1 MEKDIQAILAALPSV
16 EDVAR
21 MPRNQIIEAYAE
33 LLSLVQFLIKSQM
46 KMQEQIYTLQRRLNT
61 NSSNS
66 GIPPS
71 RNPIGYEESP
81 NSQNASEAKD
91 EKDIKDD
98 GEGPTGTS
106 AADCTKG
113 QTSGILRQSRRF
125 TYFNYAK
132 RWDSTKLPLP
142 RLKRKKRVGVN
153 PTL

>member
-1 MEKDIQAILAALPSV
+1 MGKDIQDILATLPSV
-16 EDVAR
+16 EEVAR
-21 MPRNQIIEAYAE
+21 MPRNKFVEVYEEQLSFVQ
-33 LLSLVQFLIKSQM
+33 LLIGTQKE
-46 KMQEQIYTLQRRLNT
+46 MQEQIYKLQRRLNT